1 MEKLLLIALIFGVP
15 ANLFIAA
22 SDMTGHWFFKLLM
35 KTITIMY
42 LLFVI
47 IILLKNFKLL

>member
-22 SDMTGHWFFKLLM
+22 SNMTGNWVLRLFM
-35 KTITIMY
+35 KTLAIMY